1 MSDVQ
6 LYDCYDLRKSKPA
19 TWRGHMEGEKEAHL
33 GHQMCDLKPFLDGP
47 APADATWNGEELSLL
62 DST

>member
-1 MSDVQ
+1 
-6 LYDCYDLRKSKPA
+6 
-19 TWRGHMEGEKEAHL
+19 MEGEKEAHL
-33 GHQMCDLKPFLDGP
+33 GHQTYDLKPFLDGP